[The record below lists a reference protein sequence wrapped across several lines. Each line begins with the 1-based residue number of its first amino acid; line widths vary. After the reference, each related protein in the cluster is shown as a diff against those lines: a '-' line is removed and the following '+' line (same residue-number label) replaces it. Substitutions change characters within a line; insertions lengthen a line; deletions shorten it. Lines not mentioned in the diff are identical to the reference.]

1 MACST
6 FQAGYQVAVNPSVS
20 RILFDQQVFVNGRR
34 DSGLKTAQFTV
45 PAGALLGQTAP
56 HL

>member
-20 RILFDQQVFVNGRR
+20 RILFDQQVFVNG
-34 DSGLKTAQFTV
+34 LKTAQFTV